1 MKTPAALFALVFLTS
16 ACAPAEE
23 AGLESL
29 RRDEAL
35 RQEIFLRWME
45 ATLRADAEAREEAS
59 ENTATSLQA
68 SNVYDVYDRHL
79 AEVASEFGIPAVEV
93 LAIQV
98 EGLASGWPRPE
109 E

>member
-1 MKTPAALFALVFLTS
+1 MKTLAALIAFVLLTVS
-16 ACAPAEE
+16 CAPSEE
-23 AGLESL
+23 ADLDSV
-29 RRDEAL
+29 RSDQVL

-45 ATLRADAEAREEAS
+45 ATLRAGAEAREEVS
-59 ENTATSLQA
+59 ENADTSLQA
-68 SNVYDVYDRHL
+68 SGVYDIYDRHL
-79 AEVASEFGIPAVEV
+79 NEVASEFGIPAVEV